1 MSNRIG
7 VLDPRDRAA
16 FFETAQRLQIDPYQL
31 GAVIHQE
38 SGFRPNIWGGQ
49 GGRHYGLIQFGG
61 PERSEAG
68 LDPSKIGKYT
78 IREQLPHVEKW
89 LAGRGYRPGMGVQKL
104 YATILG
110 GNPNANIYASD
121 SFGTTVADSLKRFV
135 PGGSLYT
142 EAQKIL
148 GDPLYGSVS
157 STSPEA
163 QQTNSGTATDI
174 LKNTLIKNLLGN
186 ILASP
191 STSTV
196 PSFPAPPLP
205 SFDEESE
212 SILTNS
218 QNKGLSNQDIFKLVL
233 NSGKSYTDQTTNAI
247 RELAVKAQEAF
258 KPGKSVF

>member
-31 GAVIHQE
+31 GAVIHKE
-38 SGFRPNIWGGQ
+38 SGFRPNVWGGQ
-49 GGRHYGLIQFGG
+49 GGGYYGLIQFGG

-89 LAGRGYRPGMGVQKL
+89 LAGRGYRPGMGVEKL

-110 GNPNANIYASD
+110 GNPNANIYSPD
-121 SFGTTVADSLKRFV
+121 SFGTTVAGSLKTFV
-135 PGGSLYT
+135 PGGSLYR
-142 EAQKIL
+142 EAQKTL
-148 GDPLYGSVS
+148 GDPLLGSVS
-157 STSPEA
+157 STYSEA
-163 QQTNSGTATDI
+163 NKAESEVTPDT
-174 LKNTLIKNLLGN
+174 LKNMLIKSLLGN
-186 ILASP
+186 ILSSSSVSAA
-191 STSTV
+191 
-196 PSFPAPPLP
+196 PSFPTPPLP

-212 SILTNS
+212 SILS
-218 QNKGLSNQDIFKLVL
+218 QAPVKGLNNQDVFKLLL

-247 RELAVKAQEAF
+247 RNLAIKAQETF